1 MATALTELLQIL
13 KGISFRP
20 HEEITHCPNCG
31 WNLQRHPITGEKHC
45 PLGDWQEGLG
55 EHRD

>member
-45 PLGDWQEGLG
+45 PLGDWQEG
-55 EHRD
+55 